1 MSKITD
7 VGYRL
12 PEIFAQ
18 RLEHELQKS
27 ANQPLLIS
35 GVDKAT
41 VEKGSFVVKLKA
53 AARMSPDAS
62 MRELLASFLAMEMG
76 IPVVE
81 PAIIEITPEFVELL
95 KASPSWTVGNK
106 SLGYNYGS
114 KYIRDYSVLL
124 VNKRLTEQ
132 QLPLAQDALAFDIFI
147 QNSDRTNLKPN
158 MLTNGR
164 NLVILDHEIAFGFIF
179 APFLTANI
187 WEMQEQHKNW
197 ISQHCLLP
205 LVKGEDFDY
214 EAFDSKFDTLSDA
227 FWQKAWE
234 LIPEEW
240 RTDQFDS
247 IKKTLTGII
256 ANREQFILELKKILS

>member
-1 MSKITD
+1 MSRITD
-7 VGYRL
+7 AGYRL

-18 RLEHELQKS
+18 RLDQGLQNS
-27 ANQPLLIS
+27 ANQPLLIT
-35 GVDKAT
+35 GVDKDTA
-41 VEKGSFVVKLKA
+41 EKGSFVVKLRA
-53 AARMSPDAS
+53 APRMSPEAS

-95 KASPSWTVGNK
+95 KDSPAWAVGNK

-114 KYIRDYSVLL
+114 RYIRDYSVLL
-124 VNKRLTEQ
+124 LNKRLTEH

-147 QNSDRTNLKPN
+147 QNSDRTNVKPN
-158 MLTNGR
+158 MLTDGR

-179 APFLTANI
+179 VPFLTANI
-187 WEMQEQHKNW
+187 WEMTGQDRNW

-205 LVKGEDFDY
+205 LVKGQEFDY
-214 EAFDSKFDTLSDA
+214 EAFDSKFDTLSDT
-227 FWQKAWE
+227 FWQRAWE

-247 IKKTLTGII
+247 IRKTLTGII
-256 ANREQFILELKKILS
+256 ANREQFILELKKIMS